1 MADAKIVL
9 TVPGGRVYLSRR
21 AAQWLSEHLPAGVM
35 LLSQLKAANDQDIEG
50 AHIDI
55 IEISY
60 AERDTVKQA
69 ILGARGRAET
79 VPDDV
84 SALERIL

>member
-21 AAQWLSEHLPAGVM
+21 AAHWLSEHLPAGVT
-35 LLSQLKAANDQDIEG
+35 LRSQLKAANEQDIEG

-60 AERDTVKQA
+60 AERDPVKQA
-69 ILGARGRAET
+69 ILEARGRAEP
-79 VPDDV
+79 VPDAI

>member
-9 TVPGGRVYLSRR
+9 AVPGGRADLSRKD
-21 AAQWLSEHLPAGVM
+21 AQWLGEHLPPAALLRNQLRTAG
-35 LLSQLKAANDQDIEG
+35 KQDIEG

-60 AERDTVKQA
+60 AERDPVKQA
-69 ILGARGRAET
+69 ILEARGRAQT
-79 VPDDV
+79 VPDAI

>member
-9 TVPGGRVYLSRR
+9 TVPGGRADLSRKDS
-21 AAQWLSEHLPAGVM
+21 QWLSEHLPAAAM
-35 LLSQLKAANDQDIEG
+35 LRSQLQAASEQDIQG

-60 AERDTVKQA
+60 AERDPVKQA
-69 ILGARGRAET
+69 ILEARGRAEP
-79 VPDDV
+79 VPDAI